1 MNADLVV
8 TAQACPRFVE
18 FVEAG
23 VTDSPEVL
31 DVAEHY
37 LAPLRHAGVD
47 TLVLGCTH
55 YPFLEG
61 AISYVMGEGVS
72 LVSSDT
78 ETAKDVY
85 RQLVSR
91 DLLAGPDAVASH
103 TYEATGDSADDFLRL
118 ADRLMGRGVS
128 AVRLVQTGAIDLPK
142 GI

>member
-1 MNADLVV
+1 VSRVGRGA
-8 TAQACPRFVE
+8 R
-18 FVEAG
+18 
-23 VTDSPEVL
+23 
-31 DVAEHY
+31 VAEEY

-61 AISYVMGEGVS
+61 AISYVMGPDVS

-91 DLLAGPDAVASH
+91 DLLAGPDAVATH
-103 TYEATGDSADDFLRL
+103 VYEATGDSADDFLRL

-128 AVRLVQTGAIDLPK
+128 AVRLVQTGAIDLPHP
-142 GI
+142 

>member
-1 MNADLVV
+1 
-8 TAQACPRFVE
+8 
-18 FVEAG
+18 
-23 VTDSPEVL
+23 
-31 DVAEHY
+31 
-37 LAPLRHAGVD
+37 
-47 TLVLGCTH
+47 
-55 YPFLEG
+55 
-61 AISYVMGEGVS
+61 MGEGVS